1 LLDGERAPR
10 RIESPHT
17 MQQPPRDAPQLTRWL
32 SEATYGTE
40 ARYLRS
46 IHNIYTDLQNKLCF
60 LFTLTWRPQFY
71 HTCQQ
76 RTGENMGQMTHATS
90 SDAVYA

>member
-1 LLDGERAPR
+1 MWPAHDSRIQLLDGERTPR

-17 MQQPPRDAPQLTRWL
+17 MQQPTRDAPQLTRWL

-46 IHNIYTDLQNKLCF
+46 IHNITPIYK
-60 LFTLTWRPQFY
+60 
-71 HTCQQ
+71 
-76 RTGENMGQMTHATS
+76 TS
-90 SDAVYA
+90 YAFCSR